1 MCLKKDVRVHL
12 RTYRYTPLM
21 SPKKCQ
27 IPPSLKFL
35 GTPMQSEVIEDCKCS
50 YLHVPVEEAVFVH
63 ERQPLQHLVH
73 DVADDRL
80 GEHSVPAA
88 DGEASSGHP

>member
-1 MCLKKDVRVHL
+1 
-12 RTYRYTPLM
+12 
-21 SPKKCQ
+21 
-27 IPPSLKFL
+27 
-35 GTPMQSEVIEDCKCS
+35 MQSEVVEDCKCS

-80 GEHSVPAA
+80 REHSVPAA
-88 DGEASSGHP
+88 DGEASSGHPQRHWSTCARLRQHSVTKQYTWIVYV